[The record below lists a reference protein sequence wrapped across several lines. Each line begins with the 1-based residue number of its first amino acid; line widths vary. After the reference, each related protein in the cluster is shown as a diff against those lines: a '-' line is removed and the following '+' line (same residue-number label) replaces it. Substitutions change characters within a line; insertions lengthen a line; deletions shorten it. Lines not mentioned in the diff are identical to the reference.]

1 MLGIWDSETGWETK
15 QLSTPEK
22 WLLCLAVSPDGQHVA
37 CGGKDQLTLWD
48 IPNSEVDGTFTGHDL
63 AAMSVA
69 FSPSGQFL
77 LSGSMDKTI
86 RLWEV
91 GSRKGVGVFEGHTA
105 GVTSVAISPDGCQAA
120 SAGFDRTVRLWSLL
134 GRV

>member
-1 MLGIWDSETGWETK
+1 
-15 QLSTPEK
+15 
-22 WLLCLAVSPDGQHVA
+22 
-37 CGGKDQLTLWD
+37 
-48 IPNSEVDGTFTGHDL
+48 
-63 AAMSVA
+63 
-69 FSPSGQFL
+69 
-77 LSGSMDKTI
+77 MDKTI

-105 GVTSVAISPDGCQAA
+105 GVTSVAISPDGSQAA